1 VESLLAGLA
10 SAQLRPAQRLLL
22 FAAGGCYGMGVSAEL
37 IAIIVT
43 TTIQVAIAVLGF
55 RSLARIMQ
63 DMEESRSE
71 FEAVL
76 FGTTKDIW
84 EFVQKLRPNFKH

>member
-1 VESLLAGLA
+1 
-10 SAQLRPAQRLLL
+10 
-22 FAAGGCYGMGVSAEL
+22 MGVSAEL

-43 TTIQVAIAVLGF
+43 TTIQLAIAVLGF
-55 RSLARIMQ
+55 RSLARIMR
-63 DMEESRSE
+63 DIDESRSE

-84 EFVQKLRPNFKH
+84 EFVQKLRPDFKH